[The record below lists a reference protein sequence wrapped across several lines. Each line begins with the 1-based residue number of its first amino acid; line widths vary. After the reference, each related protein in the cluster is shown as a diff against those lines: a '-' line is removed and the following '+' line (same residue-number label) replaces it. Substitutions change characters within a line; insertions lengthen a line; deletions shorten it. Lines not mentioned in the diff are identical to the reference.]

1 MAPFCVQRAGLGTG
15 ACNLIAAWCSEHC
28 ASLWQRRCSVG
39 RRRGQ
44 RRCSQYQQASALSLG
59 VWEHFCHLVASPRDP
74 VGACCPEK
82 VAERRRLFLG
92 HPQHRHPGGINKVTA
107 SHSGTGAHGDILHP
121 ARPPSTGKCRPA
133 SVVQTSHLV
142 ALQTPL
148 LSLGHLSFLAHSALE
163 QHPGPRRAWEAFVA
177 GPTPHLSG
185 MCVPPA
191 WSLEPGPESGDC
203 AFPGDPGPCPD
214 LLCGSPAEPPC
225 RKQASRRVGHILEAG
240 LESELVPC
248 RDVAQ
253 SSTSHLCQGS
263 SGDTHGPV
271 S

>member
-1 MAPFCVQRAGLGTG
+1 M
-15 ACNLIAAWCSEHC
+15 
-28 ASLWQRRCSVG
+28 G
-39 RRRGQ
+39 RWGGQ
-44 RRCSQYQQASALSLG
+44 RRCSQYQWASALSLE
-59 VWEHFCHLVASPRDP
+59 VWEHFCHLVASPRDHL
-74 VGACCPEK
+74 GACCPEK

-92 HPQHRHPGGINKVTA
+92 QPPHWHPGGINKFTA
-107 SHSGTGAHGDILHP
+107 SQSGTGAHGDILHP

-133 SVVQTSHLV
+133 SMVLTSHLV

-148 LSLGHLSFLAHSALE
+148 LSLGRFSFLAHSALE

-177 GPTPHLSG
+177 GPTPRRNG
-185 MCVPPA
+185 MCAPPA
-191 WSLEPGPESGDC
+191 WSLEPGREWGC

-214 LLCGSPAEPPC
+214 LLCGSPAEPC

-248 RDVAQ
+248 HGVAQ
-253 SSTSHLCQGS
+253 TSTSHLCQGS

-271 S
+271 L